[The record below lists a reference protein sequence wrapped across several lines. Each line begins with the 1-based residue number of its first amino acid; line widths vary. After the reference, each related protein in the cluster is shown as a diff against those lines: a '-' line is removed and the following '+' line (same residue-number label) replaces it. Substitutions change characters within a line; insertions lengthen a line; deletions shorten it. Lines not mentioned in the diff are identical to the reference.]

1 MDQTRVAQL
10 QAMAIFGGVRGDV
23 LELLDTQSREMSR
36 EAGEF
41 FVREGEAGDLLYVLL
56 EGQVEVI
63 KAFPSGPRRL
73 RCLGPRQKGPGFGV
87 EARPPHDIA
96 RIRQEFDLALPAK
109 QQVRGDFAGLAWDEL
124 TAVKKGIDRSGCQFH
139 DFGISNDVVQAVL
152 ARTRRAAA
160 E

>member
-73 RCLGPRQKGPGFGV
+73 RCLGPGDCFGEMALMDMSRRSASVRALSACRALEIPAAGLLRVYERDV
-87 EARPPHDIA
+87 EQFALLEMNMGREVSRRLRETDAHLFDPPH
-96 RIRQEFDLALPAK
+96 
-109 QQVRGDFAGLAWDEL
+109 G
-124 TAVKKGIDRSGCQFH
+124 
-139 DFGISNDVVQAVL
+139 
-152 ARTRRAAA
+152 A